1 MPTHYEVLNITE
13 DADPA
18 VVKASYKALAHRFHP
33 DRTPNSPKAAV
44 NKFHQISEAYDVLS
58 NPGSRRAYDE
68 QLRMERSIHATHSA
82 GLSTKATPPGS
93 SAPHTSPVRGSWL
106 QSSELGSFLQSAAI
120 NWIRKLTAGAAEHAL
135 TPAWLKWMLRRPLL
149 LILLGQLCVAVYVFR
164 DALPFG

>member
-18 VVKASYKALAHRFHP
+18 VVKASYKALAHRYHP

-68 QLRMERSIHATHSA
+68 QLRMERSIHAT
-82 GLSTKATPPGS
+82 PPGS
-93 SAPHTSPVRGSWL
+93 SAPHTSPVKGSWL

-120 NWIRKLTAGAAEHAL
+120 NWIRNLIAGAAEHAL

-164 DALPFG
+164 DALPSG